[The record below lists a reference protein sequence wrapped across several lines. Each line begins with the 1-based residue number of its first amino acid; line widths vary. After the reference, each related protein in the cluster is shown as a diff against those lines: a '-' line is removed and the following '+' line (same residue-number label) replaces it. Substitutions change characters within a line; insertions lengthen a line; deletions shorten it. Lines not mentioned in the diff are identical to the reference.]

1 MKVIATSDEL
11 RAAVGA
17 FRAAGEKIALVP
29 TMGNLHAGHARLVA
43 RGRELA
49 GRVIV
54 SSFVNPLQ
62 FGPNEDFARY
72 PRTPEDDRQLLE
84 RLGVDIVYAPQV
96 DDIYPFGLADAVRV
110 EVPQLSV
117 ILEGEHRPGHFTGV
131 ATVVA
136 KLLLLVGADYA
147 VFGEK
152 DFQQLAII
160 SRMAEDLF
168 IPTRIIRLPTVRD
181 TDGLAMSSRNR
192 YLTAEERQ
200 VAPRLY
206 AVLSRAREEIIA
218 GGGDYAAIE
227 NRARTE
233 LAAHGFRPDYVQVR
247 AAATLTEPQPGDSDL
262 VILAAAWLGR
272 ARLIDNVR
280 VSR

>member
-29 TMGNLHAGHARLVA
+29 TMGNLHDGHARLVA

-49 GRVIV
+49 RRVIV

-84 RLGVDIVYAPQV
+84 RLGVDIVYTPQV
-96 DDIYPFGLADAVRV
+96 DDIYPFGLTDAVRV

-218 GGGDYAAIE
+218 GNGDYPAIE
-227 NRARTE
+227 DRARTE

-247 AAATLTEPQPGDSDL
+247 TAATLTEPRPGDSDL

-280 VSR
+280 VSQ